1 MKRMVPSGGHRGA
14 SLVEFALVLPL
25 LLILIV
31 NVVNFGGFFFDWITI
46 ENAARTGAQY
56 AVLGGLSVGSPPEA
70 LAPAIATVV
79 VADLGSLK
87 SSSSYKGQVC
97 RKTPSG
103 PGSISAT
110 VTTTCTAIG
119 TGGGSFP
126 AAPPDDSN
134 LEASKYVMTWID
146 VTYTFNPLI
155 PLDFKFPGLKL
166 YATLPG
172 NLNIHRRAVMRI
184 IR

>member
-1 MKRMVPSGGHRGA
+1 MKKTVCRGRRGA
-14 SLVEFALVLPL
+14 GLVEFALVLPL

-31 NVVNFGGFFFDWITI
+31 NVVNFGGFFFDWITV

-56 AVLGGLSVGSPPEA
+56 AILGGASVTSPREA
-70 LAPAIATVV
+70 TAAQVAAVV
-79 VADLGSLK
+79 AADLGSLK
-87 SSSSYKGQVC
+87 NSSSYKGQVC
-97 RKTPSG
+97 TKTPSG
-103 PGSISAT
+103 PGTSSAT

-119 TGGGSFP
+119 AGGGSFP
-126 AAPPDDSN
+126 AAPSDTNS
-134 LEASKYVMTWID
+134 EADRYVMTWID

-155 PLDFKFPGLKL
+155 PLGFKFPRLNL

-172 NLNIHRRAVMRI
+172 NLNIHRRAVMRK